1 MSDELEKPVPSKS
14 EAVEFTGRFKRAFD
28 TFCDS
33 AEEVAKFLKES
44 LEIDYWRGFEGDYD
58 SWKEWYETEYEDQI
72 EFLRGVKL
80 GIDTRADIVE
90 SLASGGLS
98 NREIASTIGVGE
110 ATVRRDLRKITLGAP
125 NDASNEVDNE
135 ETAGQ
140 SVAPVGHIDEHSES
154 SPFVPDDE
162 PPVVK
167 MSQEFYEPNNDS
179 EEVESKNSASWLD
192 EINFDAMVLPT
203 SKQIIEAQP
212 SEDTPEFFTPRS
224 VAPSWSPPR
233 VVELP
238 PPSPPAY
245 DVPEPEFLEP
255 ALKLQKV
262 QDPNKDDSKHCKTC
276 NCSLLP

>member
-110 ATVRRDLRKITLGAP
+110 ATVRRDLRKITLGASD
-125 NDASNEVDNE
+125 DASNEVDNE

-140 SVAPVGHIDEHSES
+140 SVAPVGHIDEHSAS
-154 SPFVPDDE
+154 SPNVPDDE
-162 PPVVK
+162 PPVVT
-167 MSQEFYEPNNDS
+167 MSQEFNQPNNGPETDRFGG
-179 EEVESKNSASWLD
+179 
-192 EINFDAMVLPT
+192 INFDAMIIPVP
-203 SKQIIEAQP
+203 KQIIEAEP
-212 SEDTPEFFTPRS
+212 SDQTPEFFTPRVS
-224 VAPSWSPPR
+224 QPSWSPPQ
-233 VVELP
+233 VAPLGP
-238 PPSPPAY
+238 PPSTAY

-255 ALKLQKV
+255 ALTLPKPQET
-262 QDPNKDDSKHCKTC
+262 NKDDSKHCKTC
-276 NCSLLP
+276 NCNLLP